1 MEETRNRSK
10 ILKKVFLYLFSGIF
24 VLAGLLFALGK
35 WYEDDIT
42 AYFLERLNQ
51 KINCKVEI
59 QKVDFSLIRNFPYAT
74 VSLAGV
80 KAYHSNNFPRK
91 GELLIAERIDFSFN
105 FWNLF
110 SDNYEVNRI
119 ILSKSRVN
127 LIIDKE
133 GERNFDILK
142 KELQNEQVNSKVD
155 FKLNKLHFENCELAY
170 SDARSNV
177 YGSALF
183 SDYTLKGAFEQEK
196 FDLAS
201 KGELLVHQ
209 LELDSIVWI
218 KDKPIKSELSLIADT
233 KNSSYQLQESK
244 LTVGKL
250 ELLLKGK
257 VENKSDPYIDLTAE
271 GADMDVTSIISLLP
285 QRFAKK
291 IEDYSSEGEIKLAV
305 KIKGALKN
313 KNVPSIR
320 VDFSTHNLSVENTRE
335 DITMKQITCTGKF
348 ENQQGG
354 ILNFDHLNF
363 KLNNGSFD
371 ATLRLQNLNKPNINL
386 NLKADLA
393 LEDFSKFVS
402 TDPLQNMKGMAKVDL
417 KLNTSDQTVE
427 EFKQG
432 GYKNIKAEGTAQI
445 SDWSFTLK
453 GDTLP
458 YSNFNGTY
466 RFHEN
471 EVRIENMQGLVGKS
485 DIKLRGRLENLFGWL
500 FGPSETLGFT
510 AFTESK
516 KVYVDQ
522 LMAKKPGDGKEK
534 NAYSLILSPRI
545 KMRLESRI
553 GQLFY
558 RKFRANDI
566 TGVLSLNNAVFKAE
580 KLILKTM
587 NGSIAINAAVE
598 ANSQNKFLIQSTSI
612 LKQVDINRLFYE
624 CENFGQTVMKDDNIK
639 GTVDARVEIQAEC
652 TSDLS
657 IDPAKV
663 YCKMDL
669 IINKGELILFE
680 PLQALSK
687 YIAVEDLRHVK
698 FSELNNS
705 IEIKDSKIYIPNM
718 EIASNAITI
727 SASGT
732 HTFDNEIDYHIRLL
746 LSDVLS
752 RKMKKNKKDDE
763 FGEWEEDEGGKTN
776 LFLSMKGPLTNPRI
790 SLDTKGVREKIKQD
804 IKREKQSL
812 KQMFKDEFGLFK
824 NDTTLKPKA
833 DPPKK
838 KNKVLIDFDED
849 DN

>member
-1 MEETRNRSK
+1 MEEKRPRIK
-10 ILKKVFLYLFSGIF
+10 ILKKVILYLFASLLGL
-24 VLAGLLFALGK
+24 LALLFALGK

-42 AYFLERLNQ
+42 AWFLQRLNQ
-51 KINCKVEI
+51 EINCRVEIKKVE
-59 QKVDFSLIRNFPYAT
+59 FSLIRNFPYAT
-74 VSLAGV
+74 VSLEGV
-80 KAYHSNNFPRK
+80 KAYNSKNFPVK
-91 GELLIAERIDFSFN
+91 GEMIQAERIDFSFN

-119 ILSKSRVN
+119 ALKQSRVDLRVDTN
-127 LIIDKE
+127 

-142 KELQNEQVNSKVD
+142 KDAANANAESKVD

-170 SDARSNV
+170 NDERSKI

-183 SDYTLKGAFEQEK
+183 SDYSLKGAFAEEK
-196 FDLAS
+196 FDLSS

-209 LELDSIVWI
+209 LELDSIVWV
-218 KDKPIKSELSLIADT
+218 KEKPIKTQLNFIADN
-233 KNSSYQLQESK
+233 KNKSYQLQESQVI
-244 LTVGKL
+244 VGKL
-250 ELLLKGK
+250 ELLLKGML
-257 VENKSDPYIDLTAE
+257 ENKTNPYIDLTAE
-271 GADMDVTSIISLLP
+271 GDDMDVKSILSLMP
-285 QRFAKK
+285 QQYVKK
-291 IEDYSSEGEIKLAV
+291 IEDYSSDGDIKLSI
-305 KIKGALKN
+305 KIKGAWEKS
-313 KNVPSIR
+313 NVPAMS
-320 VDFSTHNLSVENTRE
+320 VDFSTNNLSVENTRE
-335 DITMKQITCTGKF
+335 DITMKEITCKGKF

-354 ILNFDHLNF
+354 ILNFDHLKF

-402 TDPLQNMKGMAKVDL
+402 TDPLQNMKGLAKVDL

-445 SDWSFTLK
+445 SDWSFTLS

-458 YSNFNGTY
+458 YTNFNGTY

-471 EVRIENMQGLVGKS
+471 EVRIENMQGMVGKS

-500 FGPSETLGFT
+500 FGPGETLGFT

-516 KVYVDQ
+516 KVFVDQ

-566 TGVLSLNNAVFKAE
+566 TGVLSLDNAIFKAE

-587 NGSIAINAAVE
+587 NGSISMNAAVE
-598 ANSQNKFLIQSTSI
+598 ANSQNKFLIQSNSI

-624 CENFGQTVMKDDNIK
+624 CENFGQTVMKDENIK
-639 GTVDARVEIQAEC
+639 GTVDARVEIKAVC
-652 TSDLS
+652 NSDLS

-687 YIAVEDLRHVK
+687 YIAVDDLRHVK
-698 FSELNNS
+698 FSELSNS

-752 RKMKKNKKDDE
+752 KKMKKNKNEDE
-763 FGEWEEDEGGKTN
+763 FGELEEDEGGKTN
-776 LFLSMKGPLTNPRI
+776 LFLSMKGPLMNPRI

-804 IKREKQSL
+804 IQREKQTL
-812 KQMFKDEFGLFK
+812 KQILKDEFGLFK
-824 NDTTLKPKA
+824 NDTTLKPQDEK
-833 DPPKK
+833 PKK
-838 KNKVLIDFDED
+838 KRKVLIDFDEE
-849 DN
+849 NN